1 MPAAE
6 FGRTTASSGEDSVP
20 VHGNHLKKAD
30 LYAASELSNMP
41 RRAARKTLEVPEP
54 GTPSAEPPLADDDFV
69 SALKDELVKTQRV
82 AEARTGEDLTHRA
95 ELNRRLLQDLWEVHN
110 QFEEVSV
117 HLTIDPSQTL
127 FATFAE
133 YPTKWTFK
141 ENFDSGAVKTVELG
155 DRAAGWVGLT
165 LRFWYY
171 RTPEGKNHLR
181 GIFEWCDGESYHRY
195 SGWMRMMSQAVLYDA
210 DEDSVN
216 VGELHRVLK
225 DVVVHWYAA
234 HLERTPE
241 AFVAHLKEKYPK
253 GASYAKESYR

>member
-1 MPAAE
+1 
-6 FGRTTASSGEDSVP
+6 
-20 VHGNHLKKAD
+20 
-30 LYAASELSNMP
+30 MP
-41 RRAARKTLEVPEP
+41 RRTARASSPAPAPVPEP
-54 GTPSAEPPLADDDFV
+54 GVPPEEPPLADDDFV
-69 SALKDELVKTQRV
+69 SQLKRELTRTQ
-82 AEARTGEDLTHRA
+82 ATAGAKTGEDLSHRA
-95 ELNRRLLQDLWEVHN
+95 ELNKRLLQDLWEVHN

-141 ENFDSGAVKTVELG
+141 ENFDFGAVKTIELA
-155 DRAAGWVGLT
+155 DRTQGWPGFT

-171 RTPEGKNHLR
+171 RAGDGDGRLR
-181 GIFEWCDGESYHRY
+181 GIAEWCDGESYHRY

-210 DEDSVN
+210 PELHVDLR
-216 VGELHRVLK
+216 ELHRVLK
-225 DVVVHWYAA
+225 DVVVHWYAV